1 MWRHYRKFFR
11 EMSEVSVYEVQS
23 PTIPMAF
30 FFPCQFRMTQAIF
43 RNALQKNALKNFIL
57 NIHELKISIQ
67 ARKKCH
73 KDSVLLSLV
82 ILLFWLPFYVTTLK
96 RGIWKDGRSPSS
108 PSPVAFL
115 SCLCEAP
122 PPWQAWST
130 VWPLRARRC
139 APFLRSTYSP
149 WGGPPNPSL

>member
-11 EMSEVSVYEVQS
+11 DMSEVTVYEVQS

-30 FFPCQFRMTQAIF
+30 FSCQFRMTQAIF

-67 ARKKCH
+67 ARKNAQKIQFF
-73 KDSVLLSLV
+73 SLM

-96 RGIWKDGRSPSS
+96 RGLWKDGSSPSS
-108 PSPVAFL
+108 RPSHRLSLVASMKHL
-115 SCLCEAP
+115 
-122 PPWQAWST
+122 PPWQTWIT
-130 VWPLRARRC
+130 VWLLRALCC
-139 APFLRSTYSP
+139 ALFLRSTYSL
-149 WGGPPNPSL
+149 WGGSPHASL